1 VRPASLHLRNVVAL
15 NGSFEHGLARE
26 LSVNATDL
34 SAMEHLMKDG
44 PMSQGE
50 LARRLGITAASVSAS
65 VDRLEGLGHASRS
78 PNPEDRRG
86 VLVGAST
93 QSTKRAMGVILPM
106 VYAVDHVLDDFTPE
120 EQEVITKYLE
130 RVSDQYRQHTTR
142 LANDPRVEQ
151 KLPLP

>member
-1 VRPASLHLRNVVAL
+1 
-15 NGSFEHGLARE
+15 
-26 LSVNATDL
+26 
-34 SAMEHLMKDG
+34 
-44 PMSQGE
+44 
-50 LARRLGITAASVSAS
+50 
-65 VDRLEGLGHASRS
+65 
-78 PNPEDRRG
+78 
-86 VLVGAST
+86 
-93 QSTKRAMGVILPM
+93 MGVILPM